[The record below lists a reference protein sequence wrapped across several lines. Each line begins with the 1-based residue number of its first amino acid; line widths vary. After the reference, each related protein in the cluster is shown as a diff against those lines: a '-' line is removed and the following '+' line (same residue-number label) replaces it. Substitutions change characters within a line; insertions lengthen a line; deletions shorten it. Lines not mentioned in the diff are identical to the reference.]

1 LPRPPAAARADACVV
16 GLHKS
21 HRRLVQDMGLDATH
35 FDALSEHLR
44 ATLGEL
50 NVPSSDILDVMKR
63 VYDWRDCVLGLK
75 DWA

>member
-1 LPRPPAAARADACVV
+1 
-16 GLHKS
+16 
-21 HRRLVQDMGLDATH
+21 MGLDATH